1 MSNNKNLLKEGTIR
15 RFMKLAGTDVL
26 TGDFLAEGDGHGPG
40 KWGKKNLNPGN
51 HEGAVPPALKEQE
64 EEDLEAAAEEGAE
77 LGAEAPMEEP
87 MGAEMEVD
95 APEEEG
101 LEGSVEE
108 FARDVLDAIKDVA
121 EEHGVDMQVEEMP
134 EPEEIEVGEMEPEE
148 EGEDLE
154 AGGDLEGE
162 LGPED
167 EPEEELAESIYNRL
181 MQRLMET
188 GGHGEELSETGGYK
202 DKVHGGKAYWEQ
214 TGDKW
219 NCVVPD
225 GNSTRVVR
233 DAECAG
239 KKKPTNENLELEGVE
254 YLDEDALL
262 ETVFTRVRNRIL
274 KEKRADD
281 MANVL
286 AEKISRRLGRNR
298 K

>member
-188 GGHGEELSETGGYK
+188 GGPGDVVKKAADTDPLKRLTKKWSPAVTKCVKAGGSVSECEK
-202 DKVHGGKAYWEQ
+202 KHAASEQ
-214 TGDKW
+214 Q
-219 NCVVPD
+219 
-225 GNSTRVVR
+225 
-233 DAECAG
+233 E
-239 KKKPTNENLELEGVE
+239 ENLELEGVE